1 MASRASRFVQRVAT
15 SSSAAASSRSRSLPN
30 LGFQTIRC
38 KHNLSYEYPNRTES
52 PKVSQTTAAEA
63 ATVTTEESWI
73 SKRRPAS
80 AMEEED
86 HFDDENTLPDLEKV
100 ARRESQKKFIETALQ
115 GGESRRI
122 CQDVPAYI
130 PPNVSQEELVTPT
143 TIISTLDNGIRVVS
157 QETYGQVC
165 TVGLLSNVG
174 SRHERE
180 NQVGVT
186 HLLEMLAFQSTDK
199 YTSGL
204 EIMESLQDWGGT
216 SFANT
221 GREQTL
227 HCVDILRP
235 NVEKAM
241 DLLSEVVLRPKFM
254 DYEVEDCKRAIEY
267 QYMDLMVEMLLGE
280 TLQAAAYGEPH
291 SQLGKPHFCPPEALP
306 NLTADSVHEFWQTH
320 MLQNPAGLVIAGAGI
335 GHEELVDMSKHYFG
349 ELEAHTRQ
357 DPTVDS
363 VYTGGASSVKKE
375 TMEGF
380 TRVALAFELGGWHSD
395 DLVPTCVLQTLLGGG
410 NSFSAGGPGKG
421 MYSRL
426 YRQVLNKYYW
436 AESAEAFTAFHGES
450 GLFGL
455 SASCIPSKSRDAT
468 LVLAEQLNKLKTE
481 LVTDEEIDRARNML
495 KCNVLTQL
503 ESRLVLFEDMGRQVL
518 TYGHR
523 EDTET
528 MCRKIDSVTKE
539 DLRELAQR
547 AMAKPPTIA
556 SVGDDVSIV
565 PGYDEVVTCFK

>member
-1 MASRASRFVQRVAT
+1 LPVQELDTR
-15 SSSAAASSRSRSLPN
+15 N
-30 LGFQTIRC
+30 LWT
-38 KHNLSYEYPNRTES
+38 
-52 PKVSQTTAAEA
+52 
-63 ATVTTEESWI
+63 
-73 SKRRPAS
+73 
-80 AMEEED
+80 
-86 HFDDENTLPDLEKV
+86 
-100 ARRESQKKFIETALQ
+100 
-115 GGESRRI
+115 
-122 CQDVPAYI
+122 
-130 PPNVSQEELVTPT
+130 
-143 TIISTLDNGIRVVS
+143 
-157 QETYGQVC
+157 
-165 TVGLLSNVG
+165 
-174 SRHERE
+174 
-180 NQVGVT
+180 
-186 HLLEMLAFQSTDK
+186 
-199 YTSGL
+199 
-204 EIMESLQDWGGT
+204 
-216 SFANT
+216 
-221 GREQTL
+221 
-227 HCVDILRP
+227 
-235 NVEKAM
+235 
-241 DLLSEVVLRPKFM
+241 
-254 DYEVEDCKRAIEY
+254 
-267 QYMDLMVEMLLGE
+267 
-280 TLQAAAYGEPH
+280 
-291 SQLGKPHFCPPEALP
+291 CP
-306 NLTADSVHEFWQTH
+306 S
-320 MLQNPAGLVIAGAGI
+320 I
-335 GHEELVDMSKHYFG
+335 FG

>member
-1 MASRASRFVQRVAT
+1 MMASRASRSLPR
-15 SSSAAASSRSRSLPN
+15 AAAAAREFSLPKK
-30 LGFQTIRC
+30 LALRTIRC

-63 ATVTTEESWI
+63 ASITQESSWI

-80 AMEEED
+80 AIEEED
-86 HFDDENTLPDLEKV
+86 HFDDENTLPELEKV
-100 ARRESQKKFIETALQ
+100 ARRESQKQFIQTELK
-115 GGESRRI
+115 GGETRRI
-122 CQDVPAYI
+122 GHEVPAYI
-130 PPNVSQEELVTPT
+130 PPNVSRDELITPT
-143 TIISTLDNGIRVVS
+143 TIISTLDNGIRIVS

-165 TVGLLSNVG
+165 TVGLLSNIG
-174 SRHERE
+174 SRHEE
-180 NQVGVT
+180 PNQVGVT
-186 HLLEMLAFQSTDK
+186 HLLEMLAFQSTEK

-241 DLLSEVVLRPKFM
+241 ELLTDVVLRPKFM
-254 DYEVEDCKRAIEY
+254 DYEVEDCKKAIDY
-267 QYMDLMVEMLLGE
+267 QYMDMMPEISLGE
-280 TLQAAAYGEPH
+280 ILQGAAYG
-291 SQLGKPHFCPPEALP
+291 SDQQLGKPHFCPPEALP
-306 NLTADSVHEFWQTH
+306 NLTADTVHEFWHTH
-320 MLQNPAGLVIAGAGI
+320 MLQNPSGLVIAGAGI
-335 GHEELVDMSKHYFG
+335 GHDELVDMSKHHFG
-349 ELEAHTRQ
+349 HIEAHTHE
-357 DPTVDS
+357 DPTVAS
-363 VYTGGASSVKKE
+363 VYRGGSATE
-375 TMEGF
+375 QRQTMDGF

-436 AESAEAFTAFHGES
+436 AESAEAFTSFHGES

-455 SASCIPSKSRDAT
+455 SASSIPTKSRDAT
-468 LVLAEQLNKLKTE
+468 LVLTDHLHKLKTE

-539 DLRELAQR
+539 DLRELVQR

-556 SVGDDVSIV
+556 SVGDDVSNV
-565 PGYDEVVTCFK
+565 PKYDELLEWFN